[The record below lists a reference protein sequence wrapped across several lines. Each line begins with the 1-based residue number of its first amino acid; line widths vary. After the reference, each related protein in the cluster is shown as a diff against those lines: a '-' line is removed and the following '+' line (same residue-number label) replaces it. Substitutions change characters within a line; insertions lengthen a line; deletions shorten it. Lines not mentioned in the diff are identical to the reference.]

1 MNIQIDST
9 LMIIVILLLLIIAG
23 LIVVS
28 IFLMLNYFKRS
39 KIETSQKPK
48 DLEKEIEPVIES
60 IGLCKNHDEKNSVGI
75 CAICEDE
82 FCIDCLKQI
91 ESVNLCPE
99 HFSIYASHTW
109 SPITNQRTTPNDPND
124 GVYIYKFK
132 QQIWKSNKTPSFI
145 LNEYKIQ
152 VENDFIETYV
162 QLYVREEQKDDIS
175 NQLQKFKEEQRNG

>member
-1 MNIQIDST
+1 MNIPIDST
-9 LMIIVILLLLIIAG
+9 LMIIVILLLFVIAG

-39 KIETSQKPK
+39 NEQAIAKPK
-48 DLEKEIEPVIES
+48 VEDKEAEPVIES
-60 IGLCKNHDEKNSVGI
+60 IGLCKNHEEKNSVGI

-82 FCIDCLKQI
+82 FCVDCLKQI

-109 SPITNQRTTPNDPND
+109 SAITNQRTTPNDPND

-132 QQIWKSNKTPSFI
+132 QQLWKNNKTPSFI

-162 QLYVREEQKDDIS
+162 QLHVRDEQKEDIS
-175 NQLQKFKEEQRNG
+175 EQLENFKKEQINE